1 MLSCLMFKSVNH
13 FEFIFAYG
21 ERICSNFID
30 LHAAIQFSQH
40 YFLKKLS
47 FSPCIV
53 LCPLSKINRSQV
65 CGLTSGL
72 WFCFI
77 DP

>member
-1 MLSCLMFKSVNH
+1 M
-13 FEFIFAYG
+13 YG

-53 LCPLSKINRSQV
+53 LHPLSKITGV
-65 CGLTSGL
+65 
-72 WFCFI
+72 WFNFW
-77 DP
+77 PLVLFY